1 MKKKLLNSQENQ
13 DNNESTL
20 EVEVKEVEGTPF
32 RIVRNKKEVSIVMG
46 DQVVKK
52 GFESIKDA
60 EEYIEKKPWE
70 LILIA
75 GAIYSEFINKI
86 RKDNDN

>member
-1 MKKKLLNSQENQ
+1 MNGKLSSLQ
-13 DNNESTL
+13 DQADKQESTL

-52 GFESIKDA
+52 DFKNVEDA
-60 EEYIEKKPWE
+60 EMYIEEKPWE

-75 GAIYSEFINKI
+75 GAVYSEFINKI
-86 RKDNDN
+86 RKENDN